1 MKNNNCQ
8 NMPIQQEGKIQPMIN
23 DIVNASKSDI
33 HLAGLL
39 DEARECAHVYLLAKQ
54 TYKGFENMGEVAT
67 LREELKDTVD
77 KMIRYCREK
86 NGMSIACSFDPDSTA
101 KELVKT
107 AGK

>member
-1 MKNNNCQ
+1 
-8 NMPIQQEGKIQPMIN
+8 MIN
-23 DIVNASKSDI
+23 GMLDASKSDVY
-33 HLAGLL
+33 LAKLL

-54 TYKGFENMGEVAT
+54 TYKGFENMGELAT

-77 KMIRYCREK
+77 KMIRYCSEK

-101 KELVKT
+101 KELVET